1 MVKCPDGEWI
11 GYILYYSRKK
21 GVGGVINGAY
31 ARISSTDNPRQSKGY
46 SPSGIKSLTNCTVI
60 NLVAM
65 HSMVQNWLMRYPIV
79 INSINMG
86 IKESD
91 CFGVRVCVG
100 AQYVNPPINLPYT
113 PISNI
118 THQMV
123 K

>member
-46 SPSGIKSLTNCTVI
+46 
-60 NLVAM
+60 
-65 HSMVQNWLMRYPIV
+65 
-79 INSINMG
+79 
-86 IKESD
+86 